1 MYFVQKST
9 TFYGYSQLYNIYIYM
24 GASEKGLHHVAP
36 PRGLFN
42 GESGIP
48 ISSILKHL
56 KPHETQFTVIM
67 MIAITS

>member
-9 TFYGYSQLYNIYIYM
+9 TFCGYSQLYIYIYM

-56 KPHETQFTVIM
+56 KPHETQFAVII

>member
-1 MYFVQKST
+1 
-9 TFYGYSQLYNIYIYM
+9 M

-42 GESGIP
+42 GGSGIP